1 MSQPL
6 PAMPSPRVPL
16 EDTRIR
22 IDPPPPEPALP
33 LLPLIGRELEIAL
46 LLDLLTRDQPSM
58 VTLLGPGGVGKT
70 RLAMHVAAR
79 IERDSRTQVPGR
91 SGGLPAVIVVHLAG
105 LTNPAHVVLALAR
118 QVGVGVDDRT
128 DAPRRI
134 VERITATPH
143 RVLVVLDN
151 AEHLIDG
158 MIDLVPI
165 LLACPNLTMLVT
177 SRTVLRLS
185 MEQVVHLDPLPVR
198 AGTATLDA
206 PSPAARLFIDRA
218 RAVQPGFATTAPALA
233 AVEDI
238 CVRLDGL
245 PLAIELAAARSR
257 FFTPTVLRARLEAT
271 ATATHQTLTGGPRDA
286 PVRHRSLR
294 DLIAWSYTLLDE
306 DVQAL
311 FRRLAAFA
319 DGASFPA
326 LAAVTA
332 TLDGPDHPRGQR
344 VEDAIADLV
353 DHSLARLVETGD
365 AEPRITMLRTIR
377 DAGCEMLEAAGE
389 RTATEDAVTRYFLDL
404 VATVTPGAGTI
415 GSASSDEVT
424 RLLHAD
430 RLNLIAAISSLV
442 ERDAMPDAVAMV
454 SGLAQYWLE
463 AGQLREGRGWIERI
477 LPYAVDMAPQDI
489 LPLYRVVTILAF
501 DLFDYDGAE
510 RYASEALAIERR
522 GGNAAM
528 IAFRELMLGTIRF
541 WKGERA
547 EGLAMQADG
556 IAALEALGDPFRA
569 ALGKASHGE
578 CLLAAGRLDAAAP
591 LLEDAHV
598 TISARNP
605 SLAGIYASALGT
617 VAHLRGDLARAGTL
631 FAESLD
637 YHLQPPVRLQRNLID
652 RFLRIGSL
660 AATRGDLV
668 AQARMAGAAAAVQ
681 DRLLLGEIARQQ
693 ENYREAMA
701 ARDAIGPE
709 RFQAAWDAGYA
720 QGIEASLRDALDLA
734 RQAIADPLAAP
745 TTPTPP
751 VPAASPAIG
760 TVPGRE
766 PIAVP
771 GMESLTPRERDVLAL
786 LAHGAP
792 NAAIADRLSV
802 SPRTVGTHLSRIY
815 ATLAVTNRAEA
826 VVLAIRAGLTAPDG
840 S

>member
-6 PAMPSPRVPL
+6 PTLSSTPRAL
-16 EDTRIR
+16 GEGTRIR
-22 IDPPPPEPALP
+22 IDPPAPEPTLP
-33 LLPLIGRELEIAL
+33 LPLLIGREQEVAL
-46 LLDLLTRDQPSM
+46 LLDLLTRDHPRL

-70 RLAMHVAAR
+70 RLATHVAAR
-79 IERDSRTQVPGR
+79 MERDALAREGDR
-91 SGGLPAVIVVHLAG
+91 SGALPAAIVVPLAG

-118 QVGVGVDDRT
+118 QVGVGIDDRT

-134 VERITATPH
+134 VERIAATPH

-151 AEHLIDG
+151 AEHLVDG

-165 LLACPNLTMLVT
+165 LLACSNLTVLVT

-185 MEQVVHLDPLPVR
+185 MEQVVPLDPLPVHT
-198 AGTATLDA
+198 GTATPDA
-206 PSPAARLFIDRA
+206 PSPAAQLFIDRA
-218 RAVQPGFATTAPALA
+218 RAVQPGFTATGAALA

-238 CVRLDGL
+238 CIRLDGL

-257 FFTPTVLRARLEAT
+257 FFAPAVLRARLEAT
-271 ATATHQTLTGGPRDA
+271 PAATHQTLTGGLRDA

-294 DLIAWSYTLLDE
+294 DLIAWSYALLD
-306 DVQAL
+306 DDAQAL

-319 DGASFPA
+319 DGASFAA
-326 LAAVTA
+326 LTVVTA
-332 TLDGPDHPRGQR
+332 TLDGPDHPRGR
-344 VEDAIADLV
+344 HVEEAIADLV

-365 AEPRITMLRTIR
+365 GEPRIAMLRTIR
-377 DAGCEMLEAAGE
+377 DAGREMLEASGE
-389 RTATEDAVTRYFLDL
+389 RAATEDAITRSFLNL

-415 GSASSDEVT
+415 GSPSSDEVT

-430 RLNLIAAISSLV
+430 RLNLIAAVSTLV
-442 ERDAMPDAVAMV
+442 DRGAMPEAITMV

-477 LPYAVDMAPQDI
+477 LPHAVAMPPQEI

-510 RYASEALAIERR
+510 RYAREALAIERR
-522 GGNAAM
+522 GGDAAM

-541 WKGERA
+541 WKGERD
-547 EGLAMQADG
+547 EGLALQAEG
-556 IAALEALGDPFRA
+556 IATLEALGDAFRA

-591 LLEDAHV
+591 LLEDAHA

-617 VAHLRGDLARAGTL
+617 VAHLQGDLARAGTL

-637 YHLQPPVRLQRNLID
+637 YHLQPPARLQRNLID
-652 RFLRIGSL
+652 RFLRIGAL
-660 AATRGDLV
+660 AATRGDLE

-701 ARDAIGPE
+701 ARETIGPD

-720 QGIEASLRDALDLA
+720 QGIEASLHDALALA
-734 RQAIADPLAAP
+734 RQAIADPTPAIQAP
-745 TTPTPP
+745 LLPP
-751 VPAASPAIG
+751 SVEAPAAREA
-760 TVPGRE
+760 TVL
-766 PIAVP
+766 P
-771 GMESLTPRERDVLAL
+771 GMASLTPRERDVLAL
-786 LAHGAP
+786 LAHGTS
-792 NAAIADRLSV
+792 NAAIAARLGV
-802 SPRTVGTHLSRIY
+802 SPRT
-815 ATLAVTNRAEA
+815 
-826 VVLAIRAGLTAPDG
+826 
-840 S
+840 